1 MQRKIVMLTITNTYM
16 KKFYLLVAVLT
27 AAIFNATAANP
38 KSDPAIY
45 AALPSLE
52 RFIQKCPPPEIG
64 SDVWKDDSTKYFK
77 YKEPR
82 IKNEV
87 VNEDSIWAFVNEQY
101 YFILYRL
108 KTVLNLPFID
118 VSCNQTTHK
127 VQDTARNMSQFP
139 EMNKLQMMC
148 EDMKSDNTPGAKRT
162 RMRPYCYF
170 SDYYKTKHYDRIK
183 DGQNNSESYPSGHGY
198 FRGLFGKCME
208 IIDPENNSA
217 IQNMMDE
224 WLFCRLQL
232 GAHWNT
238 DIIAGQQFGEMAFD
252 SVMMVD
258 LFRNQVYAAR
268 KELKEY
274 RGNTDPEATD
284 IEDGIE
290 TYLAG
295 VTGKTDFTIHRLLY
309 KDGYFNTLCLPF
321 SLTAQEIANSPL
333 AGCELYAFVS
343 ATKNNGD
350 LALQINQVT
359 AIDAGTPYLIKW
371 ASGDNIISMTF
382 NDVTIT
388 ASEGKTVG
396 TGDVQFV
403 GIMEQ
408 ASLTNNDAE
417 HQLFLGANNTLHYPK
432 ANSTNPLKGF
442 RAYFKVSD
450 SANNTP
456 ARFVIRPNSPTA
468 IDAIENQHTVLK
480 RFENGQLIILRDGTK
495 YNAQGQIVK

>member
-1 MQRKIVMLTITNTYM
+1 M
-16 KKFYLLVAVLT
+16 KKFYLLIAVLT

-64 SDVWKDDSTKYFK
+64 SDIWKDDSTNYFK
-77 YKEPR
+77 YKVPYYDTLKYDPLELQF
-82 IKNEV
+82 NQV
-87 VNEDSIWAFVNEQY
+87 HAWANLNEQY
-101 YFILYRL
+101 YFCLYRL
-108 KTVLNLPFID
+108 AADSVMNAPFIA
-118 VSCNQTTHK
+118 VSWNKDNPYSTVNKTRNTT
-127 VQDTARNMSQFP
+127 TFP
-139 EMNKLQMMC
+139 EMNALEQIC
-148 EDMKSDNTPGAKRT
+148 EDMKDDNTEDRVRP
-162 RMRPYCYF
+162 RPYKYF
-170 SDYYKTKHYDRIK
+170 PNQYYNGKLQTQDPNAT
-183 DGQNNSESYPSGHGY
+183 GSYPSGHGY
-198 FRGLFGKCME
+198 FRGLFGKCLD
-208 IIDPENNSA
+208 IIDPEHNEA
-217 IQNMMDE
+217 IQKMMDE
-224 WLFCRLQL
+224 WLHCRLQK

-252 SVMMVD
+252 SAMMVD
-258 LFRNQVYAAR
+258 VFRNQVYAAR

-284 IEDGIE
+284 IDADVK

-295 VTGKTDFTIHRLLY
+295 VTGTTDFTIHRLLY
-309 KDGYFNTLCLPF
+309 KDGFFNTLCLPF
-321 SLTAQEIANSPL
+321 SLTAEEIANSPL
-333 AGCELYAFVS
+333 AGCELYAFES
-343 ATKNNGD
+343 ATKNNDD
-350 LALQINQVT
+350 LVLQINPVT

-371 ASGDNIISMTF
+371 ASGDNIISMPF

-388 ASEGKTVG
+388 ANEGKTVG

-408 ASLTNNDAE
+408 VSLTNNNAE

-432 ANSTNPLKGF
+432 AGSTNPLKGF

-468 IDAIENQHTVLK
+468 IDAIASQHTVIK